1 MNPLLHS
8 AIDDVK
14 GIQIP
19 AADEV
24 GTLLREAKNV
34 RASEG
39 GGSLYLLQEFL
50 NGSYKMVLLK
60 RAEHFAMITDIT
72 PSI

>member
-1 MNPLLHS
+1 MNQLLHS

-24 GTLLREAKNV
+24 ATLLREAKNV
-34 RASEG
+34 RESEG
-39 GGSLYLLQEFL
+39 GGCSFVFVAGIPQW
-50 NGSYKMVLLK
+50 
-60 RAEHFAMITDIT
+60 
-72 PSI
+72 